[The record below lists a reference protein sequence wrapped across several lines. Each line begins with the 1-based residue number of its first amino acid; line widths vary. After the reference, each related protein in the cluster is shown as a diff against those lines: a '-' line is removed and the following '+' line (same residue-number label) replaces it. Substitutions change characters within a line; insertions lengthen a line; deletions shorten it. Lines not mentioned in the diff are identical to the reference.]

1 MYPVRLGY
9 NTAKK
14 RINELI
20 KNGHHSES
28 LVTSVFTAE
37 KTIRRTL
44 RQLIVSAGFKS
55 TIANKIIK
63 RFNGVYQLIDAW
75 ELYDPK
81 HRKLTDIVAAA
92 DIQIIKEAAQKR
104 NKLIHGE
111 QVFKLD
117 LCKAETE
124 KVLKAFDRIKVKF
137 DQEYNYS
144 GWTNISTR
152 KVSTLHSDPRVKI
165 S

>member
-1 MYPVRLGY
+1 MYSVRLGY
-9 NTAKK
+9 KAAKK
-14 RINELI
+14 RINKLN
-20 KNGHHSES
+20 KNGYHSES

-55 TIANKIIK
+55 IIANKIIK
-63 RFNGVYQLIDAW
+63 RLNGIYQLVDSW
-75 ELYDPK
+75 ELFDPK
-81 HRKLTDIVAAA
+81 HRKLTDFVEVV
-92 DIQIIKEAAQKR
+92 DIQTIKEAAQMR

-111 QVFKLD
+111 QVFGTD
-117 LCKAETE
+117 LCKNETE
-124 KVLKAFDRIKVKF
+124 KELEALDRIKDIF
-137 DQEYNYS
+137 DQEYGYS

-152 KVSTLHSDPRVKI
+152 KVSTLHNDPKVKI

>member
-14 RINELI
+14 RIGNLT

-44 RQLIVSAGFKS
+44 KQLIISAGFKS
-55 TIANKIIK
+55 TIAFKIIK
-63 RFNGVYQLIDAW
+63 RLNGIHQLIDAW
-75 ELYDPK
+75 EIYDPK
-81 HRKLTDIVAAA
+81 HRKLSDIVGTNN
-92 DIQIIKEAAQKR
+92 IKTIKEAAQKR

-117 LCKAETE
+117 LCKDETK
-124 KVLKAFDRIKVKF
+124 KVLDTLDKIKNKF

-144 GWTNISTR
+144 GWTNISAR
-152 KVSTLHSDPRVKI
+152 KVSKLHVDPKVKI
-165 S
+165 T